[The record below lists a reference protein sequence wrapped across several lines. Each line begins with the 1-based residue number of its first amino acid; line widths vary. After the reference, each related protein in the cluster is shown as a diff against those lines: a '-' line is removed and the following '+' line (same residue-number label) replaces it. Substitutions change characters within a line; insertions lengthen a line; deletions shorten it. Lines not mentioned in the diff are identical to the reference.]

1 MEKVITIYKYKPDLQ
16 DKPKYF
22 KSELDLLK
30 QLKKDMQEDIQINNT
45 SDEFLIDESLTI
57 GETLILEFDINQ
69 ATKTLI
75 ELLNQNTE
83 YRTEVYQ
90 TECYK
95 CREQI
100 EYTEIHS
107 FCPNCLTSI

>member
-69 ATKTLI
+69 ATRTLT

-83 YRTEVYQ
+83 YKTEVYQ

-95 CREQI
+95 CRDQI

>member
-1 MEKVITIYKYKPDLQ
+1 MKKEITIYKYKPDLQ
-16 DKPKYF
+16 EKPKYF

-30 QLKKDMQEDIQINNT
+30 QLKKDMQEDIEINKT
-45 SDEFLIDESLTI
+45 SDIFLIDESLTI
-57 GETLILEFDINQ
+57 GETIILEFDINQ
-69 ATKTLI
+69 ATRTLT

-83 YRTEVYQ
+83 YKTEVYQ

>member
-1 MEKVITIYKYKPDLQ
+1 MLIIYKYKPDQ
-16 DKPKYF
+16 QEKPKYF
-22 KSELDLLK
+22 KNELDLLK
-30 QLKKDMQEDIQINNT
+30 QLKKDMQEDIKINKT
-45 SDEFLIDESLTI
+45 SDEFLVDESLTI
-57 GETLILEFDINQ
+57 GETKILEFDINQ

-75 ELLNQNTE
+75 ELLNQNSE

-100 EYTEIHS
+100 EYTELHS
-107 FCPNCLTSI
+107 FCPNCLTSV

>member
-1 MEKVITIYKYKPDLQ
+1 MKKVITIYKYKPDLQ

-30 QLKKDMQEDIQINNT
+30 QLKKDMQEDIEINKT
-45 SDEFLIDESLTI
+45 SDIFLIDESLTI
-57 GETLILEFDINQ
+57 GETIILEFDINQ
-69 ATKTLI
+69 ATRTLT

-83 YRTEVYQ
+83 YKTEVYQ

>member
-1 MEKVITIYKYKPDLQ
+1 MKKEITIYKYKPDLQ

-30 QLKKDMQEDIQINNT
+30 QLKKDMQEDIEINKT
-45 SDEFLIDESLTI
+45 SDIFLIDESLTI
-57 GETLILEFDINQ
+57 GETIILEFDINQ
-69 ATKTLI
+69 ATRTLT

-83 YRTEVYQ
+83 YKTEVYQ

>member
-1 MEKVITIYKYKPDLQ
+1 MKKEITIYKYKPDLQ

-30 QLKKDMQEDIQINNT
+30 QLKKDMQEDIEINKT
-45 SDEFLIDESLTI
+45 SDIFLIDESLTI
-57 GETLILEFDINQ
+57 GETIILEFDINQ

>member
-1 MEKVITIYKYKPDLQ
+1 MKKEITIYKYKPDLQ
-16 DKPKYF
+16 EKPKYF

-30 QLKKDMQEDIQINNT
+30 QLKKDMQEDIEINKT
-45 SDEFLIDESLTI
+45 SDIFLIDESLTI
-57 GETLILEFDINQ
+57 GETIILEFDINQ
-69 ATKTLI
+69 ATRTLT
-75 ELLNQNTE
+75 ELLNQNTK
-83 YRTEVYQ
+83 YKTEVYH

>member
-1 MEKVITIYKYKPDLQ
+1 
-16 DKPKYF
+16 
-22 KSELDLLK
+22 
-30 QLKKDMQEDIQINNT
+30 MQEDIEINKT
-45 SDEFLIDESLTI
+45 SDIFLIDESLTI
-57 GETLILEFDINQ
+57 GETIILEFDINQ
-69 ATKTLI
+69 ATRTLT

-83 YRTEVYQ
+83 YKTEVYQ